1 MSNDSLIQAITI
13 LIQNP
18 ALVDVVLDHYTAPKE
33 PVKVEKKVVKKVYP
47 LSSAKQLRNS
57 RILMGHGM
65 GLSNTEIQKLVGVSW
80 STVQIVIENAQQ
92 CAA

>member
-1 MSNDSLIQAITI
+1 MKDKMSNDSLIQAITI

-33 PVKVEKKVVKKVYP
+33 PVKVEKKVEKKVVKKVYP

-65 GLSNTEIQKLVGVSW
+65 GALKHRDTKARRCFVEHRSDRD
-80 STVQIVIENAQQ
+80 
-92 CAA
+92 

>member
-47 LSSAKQLRNS
+47 LSAAKQQRNR
-57 RILMGHGM
+57 RILMGHSM

-80 STVQIVIENAQQ
+80 STIQIVIENAQQ

>member
-1 MSNDSLIQAITI
+1 MKDKMSNDSLIRAISI
-13 LIQNP
+13 LIKNP
-18 ALVDVVLDHYTAPKE
+18 ALASVVLDHSTAPAKSGE
-33 PVKVEKKVVKKVYP
+33 IAVTRP
-47 LSSAKQLRNS
+47 LSAAKQLRNS

-80 STVQIVIENAQQ
+80 STIQIVIENAQQ

>member
-1 MSNDSLIQAITI
+1 MSNKISNDSLIRAISI
-13 LIQNP
+13 LIKNP
-18 ALVDVVLDHYTAPKE
+18 ALASVVLDHSRAPAKSGE
-33 PVKVEKKVVKKVYP
+33 SVVTRP
-47 LSSAKQLRNS
+47 LSAAKQLRNS

-80 STVQIVIENAQQ
+80 STVQIVIDIAKK